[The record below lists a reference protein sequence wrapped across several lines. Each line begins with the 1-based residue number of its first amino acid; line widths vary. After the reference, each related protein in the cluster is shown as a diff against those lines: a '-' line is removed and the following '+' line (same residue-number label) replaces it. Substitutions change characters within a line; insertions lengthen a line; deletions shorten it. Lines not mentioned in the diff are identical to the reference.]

1 MLSEALMAASLLIAA
16 YQDLKRREVEDRVW
30 IPAAIGIALALIF
43 GNQLFFTLVKLGFVA
58 LIVVVATWYGTL
70 GQADLIA
77 FVVVGADPAPLS
89 LTLTLGAAA
98 VALAAHVGY
107 LYRKGQ
113 IGRSLE
119 IPVSQFEKEW
129 KWIPKAVISAGVRTE
144 VGRDVN
150 EAREEALAKAVEGS
164 TVEVK
169 YGVPTVAYLGLGYFA
184 FLVYALIS
192 NFQLFLTFP

>member
-192 NFQLFLTFP
+192 NFQFFLTFP

>member
-1 MLSEALMAASLLIAA
+1 MLSQALIAASLLIAA
-16 YQDLKRREVEDRVW
+16 YQDLKRREVDDPVW
-30 IPAAIGIALALIF
+30 IPAAIGIALALLF
-43 GNQLFFTLVKLGFVA
+43 GNQLFSTLVKLSFVA

-77 FVVVGADPAPLS
+77 FVVVGADPALLS

-98 VALAAHVGY
+98 IALVTHVGY
-107 LYRKGQ
+107 LYLRGQ

-192 NFQLFLTFP
+192 NFQFFLTFP

>member
-98 VALAAHVGY
+98 VALAAHIGY

-192 NFQLFLTFP
+192 NFQFFLTFP

>member
-169 YGVPTVAYLGLGYFA
+169 CGVPTVAYLGLGYFA

>member
-1 MLSEALMAASLLIAA
+1 MLSQVLIAASLLIAA
-16 YQDLKRREVEDRVW
+16 YQDLKRREVEDPVW
-30 IPAAIGIALALIF
+30 IPAAIGIALALLF

-77 FVVVGADPAPLS
+77 FVVIGADPAPLS

-98 VALAAHVGY
+98 VALATHVAY
-107 LYRKGQ
+107 LYLRGQ
-113 IGRSLE
+113 VGKSLE

-144 VGRDVN
+144 IGRDVN
-150 EAREEALAKAVEGS
+150 KAREEALAKAGEGS

-184 FLVYALIS
+184 FLIYTLIS

>member
-1 MLSEALMAASLLIAA
+1 MLSQALIAASLLIAA
-16 YQDLKRREVEDRVW
+16 YQDMKRREVEDPVW
-30 IPAAIGIALALIF
+30 IPAAIGIALALLF
-43 GNQLFFTLVKLGFVA
+43 GNQLFSTLVKLSFVA

-77 FVVVGADPAPLS
+77 FIVVGADPALLS
-89 LTLTLGAAA
+89 LTVTLGAAA
-98 VALAAHVGY
+98 IALATHVGY
-107 LYRKGQ
+107 LYLKGQ

-150 EAREEALAKAVEGS
+150 EAREEALTKAVEGS

-169 YGVPTVAYLGLGYFA
+169 YGVPTVAYLGFGYFA
-184 FLVYALIS
+184 FLIYGLIS

>member
-30 IPAAIGIALALIF
+30 IPAGIGIALALIF

-58 LIVVVATWYGTL
+58 LIVVVATWFGTL

-98 VALAAHVGY
+98 VALAAHIGY

-192 NFQLFLTFP
+192 NFQFFLTFP

>member
-1 MLSEALMAASLLIAA
+1 MLSQALIAASLLIAA
-16 YQDLKRREVEDRVW
+16 YQDMKRREVEDPVW
-30 IPAAIGIALALIF
+30 IPAAIGIALALLF
-43 GNQLFFTLVKLGFVA
+43 GNQLFSTLVKLGFVA

-77 FVVVGADPAPLS
+77 FLVVGADPALLS

-98 VALAAHVGY
+98 IALATHVGY
-107 LYRKGQ
+107 LYLKGQ
-113 IGRSLE
+113 IGRSFE
-119 IPVSQFEKEW
+119 IPVNQFEKEW

-144 VGRDVN
+144 IGRDVN
-150 EAREEALAKAVEGS
+150 KAREEALAKAGEGS
-164 TVEVK
+164 KVEVK

-184 FLVYALIS
+184 FLIYGLIS